1 MHYYTLHFTCNK
13 ETSFNNQNFQVYKQ
27 SFMTLLNMFL
37 MYGIFINGN
46 LINFIAPKSSFT
58 FLKKNKLLVY
68 LLLNLVQ
75 ERLTK
80 QIAVALTEAI
90 QPAGVGVVIEATY
103 GLYCISEWKSNHFCS
118 VVFNE
123 LNLNNDK
130 WINEDTFGKYFIS
143 SFHLLKKVLS
153 NNTNLIKQ

>member
-13 ETSFNNQNFQVYKQ
+13 ETSLNNQNFQAYKQ

-46 LINFIAPKSSFT
+46 LINFIAPKSS
-58 FLKKNKLLVY
+58 LKNKLLVY

-103 GLYCISEWKSNHFCS
+103 GLYCISE
-118 VVFNE
+118 
-123 LNLNNDK
+123 
-130 WINEDTFGKYFIS
+130 
-143 SFHLLKKVLS
+143 
-153 NNTNLIKQ
+153 

>member
-13 ETSFNNQNFQVYKQ
+13 ETSLNNQNFQVYKQ

-46 LINFIAPKSSFT
+46 LINFITPRVPLLF
-58 FLKKNKLLVY
+58 FKNKLLVY

-103 GLYCISEWKSNHFCS
+103 GLNCISE
-118 VVFNE
+118 
-123 LNLNNDK
+123 
-130 WINEDTFGKYFIS
+130 
-143 SFHLLKKVLS
+143 
-153 NNTNLIKQ
+153 

>member
-1 MHYYTLHFTCNK
+1 
-13 ETSFNNQNFQVYKQ
+13 
-27 SFMTLLNMFL
+27 

-58 FLKKNKLLVY
+58 FFEKKLLVY

-103 GLYCISEWKSNHFCS
+103 GLYCISE
-118 VVFNE
+118 
-123 LNLNNDK
+123 
-130 WINEDTFGKYFIS
+130 
-143 SFHLLKKVLS
+143 
-153 NNTNLIKQ
+153 

>member
-1 MHYYTLHFTCNK
+1 
-13 ETSFNNQNFQVYKQ
+13 
-27 SFMTLLNMFL
+27 MTLLNIFL

-58 FLKKNKLLVY
+58 FFLKNKLLVY

-103 GLYCISEWKSNHFCS
+103 GLYCISE
-118 VVFNE
+118 
-123 LNLNNDK
+123 
-130 WINEDTFGKYFIS
+130 
-143 SFHLLKKVLS
+143 
-153 NNTNLIKQ
+153 